1 MSKLADTLASIRMA
15 QVVMMNDALAFSI
28 SVGIIAFGICVA
40 AGTIGAGPHLIWTLL
55 GLLTV
60 IVGSTS
66 LCLAIRDVRVAR
78 LR

>member
-1 MSKLADTLASIRMA
+1 MSKLADTLASIRTA
-15 QVVMMNDALAFSI
+15 QVVIMNDALAFSI

-60 IVGSTS
+60 IVGSIS
-66 LCLAIRDVRVAR
+66 LYQTIGDVKIA
-78 LR
+78 